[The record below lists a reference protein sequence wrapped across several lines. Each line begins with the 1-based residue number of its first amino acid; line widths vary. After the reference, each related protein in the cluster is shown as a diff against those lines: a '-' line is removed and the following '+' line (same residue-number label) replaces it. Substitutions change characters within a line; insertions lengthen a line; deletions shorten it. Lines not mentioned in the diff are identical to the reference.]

1 MNKTIRSLHI
11 FAQTNGLTFT
21 FIFVLFLLFSIPLQA
36 QIIQVRL
43 FNNFQVKTFSLSPE
57 EGKFQ
62 IFGDKS
68 KVSKIKKNHLFYVSV
83 VGNKISLWDN
93 DDFVGSY
100 DTIRLVSLGN
110 QNVMKIEAGNPTLP
124 VRYYQGDFLI
134 STKNNN
140 LLIDNFVQIEDYLS
154 GVVEA
159 EAGYNAPFEYYK
171 VQAIISRTYLY
182 NIIHSSNYNE
192 KGQEKYFIGDDVS
205 FQVYKGMNR
214 INPYIKQAV
223 LHTRGLVIIDS
234 TFRFITAV
242 FHSNSGG
249 ATSNSEDVWLSSR
262 TYLKQ
267 TTDPFSLKQS
277 HSFWTDTINIRDWLG
292 YFKHLGIDTE
302 NVANRK
308 KITTI
313 SQQARTKYLHIND
326 DSILLTK
333 VRQHFKFKSSWF
345 STHQE
350 GAKIVVK
357 GRGYGHGVGLSQQGA
372 MQMAMENYTFLEII
386 YFYYKSVKVV
396 HINTVFF

>member
-1 MNKTIRSLHI
+1 MQKNSIKYIL
-11 FAQTNGLTFT
+11 FT
-21 FIFVLFLLFSIPLQA
+21 LLLLFSIRLQS

-43 FNNFQVKTFSLSPE
+43 FNNFQIKTFSISPE
-57 EGKFQ
+57 EGKFY
-62 IFGDKS
+62 IFANKS
-68 KVSKIKKNHLFYVSV
+68 KVSKIKKNHLFYVSI
-83 VGNKISLWDN
+83 VGNKISLWNNEDL
-93 DDFVGSY
+93 VGTY
-100 DTIRLVSLGN
+100 DTIRIVSMEKEDVL
-110 QNVMKIEAGNPTLP
+110 KIEAGNPALP
-124 VRYYQGDFLI
+124 IRYYQGDFLI
-134 STKNNN
+134 STTNNN
-140 LLIDNFVQIEDYLS
+140 LQIDNFVQIEDYLS

-182 NIIHSSNYNE
+182 NIIHSPSYNE
-192 KGQEKYFIGDDVS
+192 KKQEKYFIGDDVS

-223 LHTRGLVIIDS
+223 LHTRGLVIIDT

-249 ATSNSEDVWLSSR
+249 TTANSEDVWLSSR

-277 HSFWTDTINIRDWLG
+277 HSFWTDTLYVKDWLS
-292 YFKHLGIDTE
+292 YFKNLGIDTE
-302 NVANRK
+302 NIANRK
-308 KITTI
+308 KITNI
-313 SQQARTKYLHIND
+313 SQQERTKYLYINE
-326 DSILLTK
+326 DSLLLTK

-350 GAKIVVK
+350 GDKIIIK

-372 MQMAMENYTFLEII
+372 MQMAMENHSFLEII
-386 YFYYKSVKVV
+386 YFYYKNVKVV